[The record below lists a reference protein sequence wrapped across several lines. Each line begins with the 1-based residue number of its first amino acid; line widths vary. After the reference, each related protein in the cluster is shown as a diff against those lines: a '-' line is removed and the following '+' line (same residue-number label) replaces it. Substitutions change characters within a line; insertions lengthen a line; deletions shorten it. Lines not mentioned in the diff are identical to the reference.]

1 MNLPGFVRLL
11 LWPLALVYG
20 GYVRLRAWLYA
31 KGWFKQRSLRGK
43 VISVGNLSVG
53 GTGKTP
59 MVIWLAEYFL
69 AQEKRVAILSRGY
82 RGSPGT
88 SDEIELMKHRLQDR
102 VAFGVGKDRFAQGSS
117 IEQQQPIDIF
127 LLDDGFQ
134 HLPLARDLDILL
146 MDATRPVHRSSLL
159 PSGSLR
165 EPVSAMARADL
176 LVFTRVENQPQAIAT
191 ITILDEYP
199 VFAAVTALVGFR
211 LRGDAKL
218 LQVHEIGV
226 GPLFAFCAIGNPE
239 AFFRD
244 LESWGVPLAGKKS
257 FADHHK
263 FTETDAISLENA
275 AKVAGAKAFVATE
288 KDAQNLS
295 GVIFDSF
302 PVYIAVIDLEIKP
315 EDEFRAALDS
325 VLEMPSGV
333 PQ

>member
-11 LWPLALVYG
+11 LWPLTLVYG
-20 GYVRLRAWLYA
+20 GYVRIRPWLYA
-31 KGWFKQRSLRGK
+31 KGLFKQLRLRGK

-82 RGSPGT
+82 RGTGGT
-88 SDEIELMKHRLQDR
+88 SDEIELMRHRLQDR
-102 VAFGVGKDRFAQGSS
+102 VVFGVGKDRYSQGSQ
-117 IEQQQPIDIF
+117 IEAKQPIDVF

-176 LVFTRVENQPQAIAT
+176 LVFTRVENQPEAIAA
-191 ITILDEYP
+191 ITKLDEYP
-199 VFAAVTALVGFR
+199 VFAAVTALAGFR
-211 LRGDAKL
+211 LRDDAKL

-226 GPLFAFCAIGNPE
+226 GPFFAFCAIGNPE

-244 LESWGVPLAGKKS
+244 LRSWGLPLAGKKS
-257 FADHHK
+257 FADHHR
-263 FTETDAISLENA
+263 FTTTDATSLEDA
-275 AKVAGAKAFVATE
+275 AKSAGAKAFVATE

-295 GVIFDSF
+295 GVNFDSF

-315 EDEFRAALDS
+315 EQEFRAALNS
-325 VLEMPSGV
+325 VLEMPSGA
-333 PQ
+333 PK